1 MAVDDDLIETD
12 FGAWEGLTFAEA
24 AERDPELHR
33 RWLRDTSTEPPGGES
48 FDHVNQRVRQARDR
62 IVADH
67 GGSTVLVVSHVTPIK
82 MLLREALDAGPGI
95 LLPAAPGPGVVEHR
109 RVLPRRRFVGAAG
122 ESDRVSELEI
132 ASIRVVGHRGVGSLA
147 CFRDWIGAARRV
159 LGRRGHRRPATCDP
173 RRGSGNPEDS
183 GAIVTS
189 WVRQPSWWAGTLG
202 AVGGYVFQ
210 ALALAHGSLL
220 LVQPLLVSS
229 LLFVLPLGA
238 RFSNQH
244 VRARDWCW
252 ALVLTAAL
260 TVFVLVGQPRE
271 GHYRPPVPAWSVAL
285 VGSVPVVIVCVLAA
299 RRTVGRPRAML
310 LATAVAVLL
319 GMIAVLTKVSTHR
332 LAVHGWHGL
341 LTVPAPYL
349 LVALAVAV
357 TVLQQSAFHA
367 GALQASVPIMLVGE
381 PVVAVLLGVVILGEH
396 LVVRGAGALILA
408 LAVGAM
414 TAATIALGRDSAP
427 PATPVRSG
435 GVVKDQARARSAH
448 PSARRTGRGAPPR
461 PTSREPIAPAG
472 RGW

>member
-1 MAVDDDLIETD
+1 VEWVASHVLAIGSALLAAFWAAVGI
-12 FGAWEGLTFAEA
+12 
-24 AERDPELHR
+24 
-33 RWLRDTSTEPPGGES
+33 
-48 FDHVNQRVRQARDR
+48 VVRQRA
-62 IVADH
+62 IQ
-67 GGSTVLVVSHVTPIK
+67 
-82 MLLREALDAGPGI
+82 
-95 LLPAAPGPGVVEHR
+95 
-109 RVLPRRRFVGAAG
+109 G
-122 ESDRVSELEI
+122 EV
-132 ASIRVVGHRGVGSLA
+132 
-147 CFRDWIGAARRV
+147 
-159 LGRRGHRRPATCDP
+159 
-173 RRGSGNPEDS
+173 GNPEDS

-244 VRARDWCW
+244 VRVRDWYW
-252 ALVLTAAL
+252 ALVLITAL

-285 VGSVPVVIVCVLAA
+285 IGSVPVVIVCVLAA
-299 RRTVGRPRAML
+299 RRMVGRPRAML

-332 LAVHGWHGL
+332 LAVRGWHGL

-349 LVALAVAV
+349 LVVLAVAV

-381 PVVAVLLGVVILGEH
+381 PVVAVLLGVVILGEY
-396 LVVRGAGALILA
+396 LVVRGAGALILT
-408 LAVGAM
+408 LAVAAM
-414 TAATIALGRDSAP
+414 TAATIALGRDSASS
-427 PATPVRSG
+427 ATPVADTTASI
-435 GVVKDQARARSAH
+435 
-448 PSARRTGRGAPPR
+448 PR
-461 PTSREPIAPAG
+461 PASAVDG
-472 RGW
+472 